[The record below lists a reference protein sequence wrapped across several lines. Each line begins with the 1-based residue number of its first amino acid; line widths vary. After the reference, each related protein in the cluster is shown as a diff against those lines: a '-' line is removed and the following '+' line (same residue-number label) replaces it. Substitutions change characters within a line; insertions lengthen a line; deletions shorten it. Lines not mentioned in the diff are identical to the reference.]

1 MIDIILIAM
10 ILAVIAMGVYGVR
23 YYWQIG
29 NSPTPRTTMGSEPT
43 DPVET
48 ILRGDFAAQ
57 TPELEAPLAVQK
69 AFGIVLLVA
78 VVLMVLISSLVKL
91 HAH

>member
-1 MIDIILIAM
+1 MID
-10 ILAVIAMGVYGVR
+10 AVIVGLMVFVVGTAIYAFR
-23 YYWQIG
+23 YYWNAG
-29 NSPTPRTTMGSEPT
+29 NSPGQITTMGSKPT

-57 TPELEAPLAVQK
+57 TPELEKPLAVQK
-69 AFGIVLLVA
+69 AFGTIILAAMVLL
-78 VVLMVLISSLVKL
+78 LLIRSLIKM